1 MERKIYQQSEK
12 LNNVCYDIRGPVMD
26 EAMRMEARG
35 AKILKLN
42 IGNPAPFG
50 FSAPDEVILDL
61 IYNLRSCEGYS
72 DSQGLFSAR
81 KAIMQYCQLKHIP
94 NVNINDIFTGNGV
107 SELITLTMQ
116 GLLNNGDEI
125 LVPSPDYPL
134 WTASVTL
141 SGGKAVH
148 YLCDEQ
154 SDWMPDI
161 ADLRSKVTDRTK
173 GIVVIN
179 PNNPTG
185 ALYPREILEQIVQ
198 VAREHDLIL
207 FADEIYDRLVL
218 QGEGEHIALASLAPD
233 LLTLC
238 FNGLSKSH
246 RVAGFRCGWVCL
258 AGDKSRAQ
266 GYIAGLNLLAKM
278 RLCSNVPAQ
287 SIIQTSLGGY
297 QSVDEYL
304 CPGGRIYEQRD
315 LIWNTLNSI
324 PGVSAVKPKAA
335 FYIFPKIDKE
345 RFHIFSDE
353 QMALDLLKQ
362 QKILVTAG
370 SGFHWDGQD
379 HFRIVYLPDLV
390 QLKEASDRL
399 IKFFEN
405 YSQK

>member
-1 MERKIYQQSEK
+1 MERKTYRQSAK
-12 LNNVCYDIRGPVMD
+12 LDNVCYDIRGPVMD

-81 KAIMQYCQLKHIP
+81 KAIMQYCQLKKIP
-94 NVNINDIFTGNGV
+94 NVHIQDIFTGNGV
-107 SELITLTMQ
+107 SELITMTMQ
-116 GLLNNGDEI
+116 GLLNDGDEI
-125 LVPSPDYPL
+125 LVPAPDYPL
-134 WTASVTL
+134 WTAAVTL
-141 SGGKAVH
+141 SGGRAVH
-148 YLCDEQ
+148 YICDEQ
-154 SDWMPDI
+154 SDWFPDI
-161 ADLRSKVTDRTK
+161 DDLRSKVTDRTK

-185 ALYPREILEQIVQ
+185 ALYPKEILEQIVQ

-258 AGDKSRAQ
+258 AGDKSRAR
-266 GYIAGLNLLAKM
+266 GYIEGLNLLAKM

-315 LIWNTLNSI
+315 LIWNILNSI
-324 PGVSAVKPKAA
+324 PGVSAAKPKAA

-345 RFHIFSDE
+345 RFNIHSDE
-353 QMALDLLKQ
+353 QMALDLLKE
-362 QKILVTAG
+362 KKLLVTAG
-370 SGFHWDGQD
+370 TGFHWDNND

-390 QLKEASDRL
+390 ELKEAGERL
-399 IKFFEN
+399 TSFFAN
-405 YSQK
+405 YKQK

>member
-94 NVNINDIFTGNGV
+94 NVGINDIYTGNGV

-141 SGGKAVH
+141 AGGKAVH
-148 YLCDEQ
+148 YICDEQ

-161 ADLRSKVTDRTK
+161 DDLRSKVTDRTK

-185 ALYPREILEQIVQ
+185 ALYPQEILEQIVQ
-198 VAREHDLIL
+198 VAREHDLLL

-233 LLTLC
+233 LFTLC

-258 AGDKSRAQ
+258 AGDKSRAR
-266 GYIAGLNLLAKM
+266 GYIDGLNLLAKM

-315 LIWNTLNSI
+315 LIWKTLNSI

-335 FYIFPKIDKE
+335 FYIFPKVDTE
-345 RFHIFSDE
+345 RFHIYSDE

-370 SGFHWDGQD
+370 TGFHWERPD

-399 IKFFEN
+399 TRFFSG

>member
-1 MERKIYQQSEK
+1 MTRKLYQQSEK

-26 EAMRMEARG
+26 EAMRMEALG
-35 AKILKLN
+35 ASILKLN

-94 NVNINDIFTGNGV
+94 NVGINDIFTGNGV

-134 WTASVTL
+134 WTAAVTL

-148 YLCDEQ
+148 YICDEQ

-161 ADLRSKVTDRTK
+161 NDLRSKVTDRTR

-185 ALYPREILEQIVQ
+185 ALYPREVLEQIVQ
-198 VAREHDLIL
+198 VAREHDLLL

-233 LLTLC
+233 LFTLC

-315 LIWNTLNSI
+315 LIWKTLNSI

-335 FYIFPKIDKE
+335 FYIFPKVDTE
-345 RFHIFSDE
+345 RFHIYSDE

-362 QKILVTAG
+362 QKLLVTAG
-370 SGFHWDGQD
+370 TGFHWEKPD

-390 QLKEASDRL
+390 QLREASERL
-399 IKFFEN
+399 TKFFSD
-405 YSQK
+405 YTQK